1 MANNNNEKGLIP
13 KYILDDIANAI
24 RSKLTGQNKYKPGA
38 MAEAIRSISDA
49 YFDSN
54 DEFYILSPEY
64 WTINVDNKLE
74 HQEISY
80 TTSTRTDSKDSKS
93 IAPKLV
99 ILPSIKSNAG
109 YMPGII
115 NKTIDYENHT
125 ITFSAGS
132 VTPIDG
138 FLEDGV
144 LHVYVKSGNDNL
156 YRTMTVTHDDATN
169 TDRYTFS
176 DPITAKIDSAIRVVG
191 TDSSTWTQRMDSDS
205 KYLSSTGFE
214 ADCISIYNDDG
225 WGISI
230 FSRNTNKFEYFK
242 MPNLVDFEHR
252 WTWNDDRILSE
263 VSSLKTVDFRNLEYI
278 NNSYDNKENSQLCFC
293 VNDSSLTN
301 INFSNLKLAYCD
313 LLSSSAITEINLEK
327 LEKVVRMTSF
337 PNATVITLPLL
348 NTVYKTFLCN
358 CPKLVNASFPE
369 LTTVRGNLLNDNV
382 LLETVDCPKLTTA
395 NGDNTL
401 CNCPKLTNVSLPELT
416 TVKGNLLDTNTNITE
431 LNLPNLETVGGILV
445 KSNNLLETVNCP
457 KLTTVGNTAICNCSR
472 LTNISLPE
480 LTTVNGD
487 TLSYCPKITSI
498 SLPEL
503 TTVGGNFLNE
513 STLLESVE
521 CPKLTTLNGRYNL
534 GNCHK
539 IVSASFPELTTVNG
553 DLLAYNN
560 LLKTVSLPKLTTA
573 NGDNT
578 LCSCPKLTNVSLP
591 ELTTVRGN
599 FLRTND
605 LLETVDCPKLTT
617 ANGNYTITGS
627 HKLVNI
633 SLPELT
639 TVKGNFLNANDLLE
653 TVDFP
658 KLTTANGDYTLCSC
672 PKLTNVSLPELTT
685 VKGSFLKDN
694 DLLET
699 VDCPKLRSVGGDL
712 FRQYNGTISPLKSVN
727 LPLLETVGGR
737 LFDRN
742 SIKTLVLPKLTI
754 VNEDFC
760 DRQNELIYIDFGA
773 LGIVKGDFIWN
784 CPNIKTIIIRTE
796 SVPYIGES
804 ICNQKPADCILY
816 VPDDMIAKYL
826 ADSKWSA
833 AFDSDHIKS
842 ISEAPQPPADE

>member
-369 LTTVRGNLLNDNV
+369 LTTVKGYFLNDNV
-382 LLETVDCPKLTTA
+382 LLETVDCPKLTA
-395 NGDNTL
+395 VGDNTL
-401 CNCPKLTNVSLPELT
+401 CSCPKLTNVSLPELTTVRGNLLYSNALLETVDFPKLTTANGDYTLCSCPKLTNLSLPELT

-457 KLTTVGNTAICNCSR
+457 KLTTVGNTAICNCSK
-472 LTNISLPE
+472 LTNI
-480 LTTVNGD
+480 
-487 TLSYCPKITSI
+487 
-498 SLPEL
+498 
-503 TTVGGNFLNE
+503 
-513 STLLESVE
+513 
-521 CPKLTTLNGRYNL
+521 
-534 GNCHK
+534 
-539 IVSASFPELTTVNG
+539 
-553 DLLAYNN
+553 
-560 LLKTVSLPKLTTA
+560 
-573 NGDNT
+573 
-578 LCSCPKLTNVSLP
+578 
-591 ELTTVRGN
+591 
-599 FLRTND
+599 
-605 LLETVDCPKLTT
+605 
-617 ANGNYTITGS
+617 
-627 HKLVNI
+627 
-633 SLPELT
+633 
-639 TVKGNFLNANDLLE
+639 
-653 TVDFP
+653 
-658 KLTTANGDYTLCSC
+658 
-672 PKLTNVSLPELTT
+672 SLPELTT

-699 VDCPKLRSVGGDL
+699 VDCPKLRSVGGGL

-742 SIKTLVLPKLTI
+742 SIKTLVLPKLTT

-796 SVPYIGES
+796 SVPYIGGS

>member
-369 LTTVRGNLLNDNV
+369 LTTVKGSFLNDNG
-382 LLETVDCPKLTTA
+382 LLETVDCPKLTA
-395 NGDNTL
+395 VGD
-401 CNCPKLTNVSLPELT
+401 
-416 TVKGNLLDTNTNITE
+416 
-431 LNLPNLETVGGILV
+431 
-445 KSNNLLETVNCP
+445 
-457 KLTTVGNTAICNCSR
+457 TAICN
-472 LTNISLPE
+472 
-480 LTTVNGD
+480 
-487 TLSYCPKITSI
+487 
-498 SLPEL
+498 
-503 TTVGGNFLNE
+503 
-513 STLLESVE
+513 
-521 CPKLTTLNGRYNL
+521 
-534 GNCHK
+534 
-539 IVSASFPELTTVNG
+539 
-553 DLLAYNN
+553 
-560 LLKTVSLPKLTTA
+560 
-573 NGDNT
+573 
-578 LCSCPKLTNVSLP
+578 CPKLTNVSLP

-599 FLRTND
+599 
-605 LLETVDCPKLTT
+605 LL
-617 ANGNYTITGS
+617 YS
-627 HKLVNI
+627 
-633 SLPELT
+633 
-639 TVKGNFLNANDLLE
+639 NDLLE

-658 KLTTANGDYTLCSC
+658 KLTTVGNTAICNCS
-672 PKLTNVSLPELTT
+672 KLTNISLPELTT
-685 VKGSFLKDN
+685 VKGSFLNDN

-699 VDCPKLRSVGGDL
+699 VDFPKLTTVGGSL

-742 SIKTLVLPKLTI
+742 SIKTLVLPKLTT